1 MTAQNAATPSPG
13 NGSDLGPDPADAGT
27 VPADA
32 GSAAAEETLRPQLPR
47 LDPTRPAGSQIF
59 QALKSAILRM
69 ELPPGCTLS
78 ETELGTRFGA
88 SRTPVREAL
97 AQLRDAGLV
106 TTLPSRGNFVTRLNE
121 EKIREAR
128 FLREALEVAN
138 VSHLAAHG
146 LTPEAAAEIEATLAA
161 QAAAIEAGDDMAFQL
176 ADDAFHLALARATG
190 YPRAA
195 HVLEHEKMQLDR
207 LRVLSLRDRAHL
219 GELLH
224 EHRAIV
230 AAIRNRDGPR
240 AVAGTLK
247 HLRSI
252 LGVLST
258 LVERHAD
265 YFDRP
270 ASGGP
275 ATA

>member
-1 MTAQNAATPSPG
+1 MSREDAPDLAEDAAQATGAPDMSRLKVPKV
-13 NGSDLGPDPADAGT
+13 DL
-27 VPADA
+27 
-32 GSAAAEETLRPQLPR
+32 
-47 LDPTRPAGSQIF
+47 TRPAGSQIF
-59 QALKSAILRM
+59 QVLKVAILRM
-69 ELPPGCTLS
+69 ELPPGCILS
-78 ETELGTRFGA
+78 ETEVGSRFGA
-88 SRTPVREAL
+88 SRTPVREAM

-121 EKIREAR
+121 DKIREAR

-138 VSHLAAHG
+138 VAALAGGG
-146 LTPEAAAEIEATLAA
+146 LSPAAEEEIIATLDA
-161 QAAAIEAGDDMAFQL
+161 QARATEADDDLAFQS

-219 GELLH
+219 GDLLA

-230 AAIRNRDGPR
+230 RAIRARDSDA
-240 AVAGTLK
+240 AVAAATM
-247 HLRSI
+247 HMRSI

-258 LVERHAD
+258 LVARHSD
-265 YFDRP
+265 YFD
-270 ASGGP
+270 
-275 ATA
+275 